1 MKANPFKDMVKYLPG
16 QIVPGIVGFVS
27 IPIITRLFAP
37 GDYGDY
43 VLVISTV
50 SVFSAIAGWLS
61 MPIKRFYPAYER
73 DKRLDQFYGTVLKMT
88 FVSIPVLSLL
98 FLGAPLLLKS
108 HISPALYSLMYIG
121 VLVFAL
127 RSCLGIL
134 AEFVRVRRQIGW
146 YSGFQ
151 VWKSV
156 TTASFGIL
164 LVIIFDFGI
173 DGLLWGSILSL
184 VIAFPFL
191 WRISLGKVSL
201 DAKGISTPLVSEMA
215 RYGFPLMIG
224 NLAAWILSLS
234 DRYVLEFLRGSQEVG
249 IYSVSYRISEHSIM
263 LLSALFALTS
273 GSIVYNIWEK
283 EGQKKSQEFMSK
295 LTRYYLLVGIPAV
308 VGLSVLTKPLITT
321 LAGQEYHAGHKI
333 IPLIALGA
341 FFLGLQQRFQP
352 GIHFHKKTHSIML
365 CIIVSGLFNLGLNF
379 LFIPKY
385 GYMAAAVTTLL
396 SYSFLLILVILVSRR
411 FLAWQFPFKSLAK
424 AMCASSVMGVVV
436 YHVGNSL
443 TSSTSL
449 NSILGVVFG
458 VVIYSLM
465 LFSLREFELSEIK
478 ALLDLKG
485 QIRRHAKAR
494 IRY

>member
-1 MKANPFKDMVKYLPG
+1 MNANPFKDMVKYLPG
-16 QIVPGIVGFVS
+16 QVVPGIVGFVS

-50 SVFSAIAGWLS
+50 SVFSAIVGWLS
-61 MPIKRFYPAYER
+61 MPIKRFYPAYEQ
-73 DKRLDQFYGTVLKMT
+73 DKRLDQFYSTVLKMT
-88 FVSIPVLSLL
+88 FVSMPVLSLL

-108 HISPALYSLMYIG
+108 HISPTLYPLIYIG

-134 AEFVRVRRQIGW
+134 AEFVRVRRQISW

-156 TTASFGIL
+156 TAASFGIL

-173 DGLLWGSILSL
+173 DGLLWGSVLSL

-201 DAKGISTPLVSEMA
+201 NAKSISTPLVSEMA

-249 IYSVSYRISEHSIM
+249 IYSASYRISEHSIM
-263 LLSALFALTS
+263 LLSTLFALTS
-273 GSIVYNIWEK
+273 GSIVYNVWEK

-308 VGLSVLTKPLITT
+308 VGLSVLAKPLINT
-321 LAGQEYHAGHKI
+321 LTAQEYHAGHKI
-333 IPLIALGA
+333 IPFIALGA

-352 GIHFHKKTHSIML
+352 GIHFHKKTHSIMF
-365 CIIVSGLFNLGLNF
+365 CIIVSGLLNLGLNF
-379 LFIPKY
+379 LLIPKY
-385 GYMAAAVTTLL
+385 GYIAAAVTTLL
-396 SYSFLLILVILVSRR
+396 SYFFLLMLVILVSRR
-411 FLAWQFPFKSLAK
+411 FFVWQFPFKSLAK

-449 NSILGVVFG
+449 NSILGIVFG
-458 VVIYSLM
+458 VVVYSLI
-465 LFSLREFELSEIK
+465 LFSLREFGLSEVK

-485 QIRRHAKAR
+485 RIRRHAKVR
-494 IRY
+494 IIY